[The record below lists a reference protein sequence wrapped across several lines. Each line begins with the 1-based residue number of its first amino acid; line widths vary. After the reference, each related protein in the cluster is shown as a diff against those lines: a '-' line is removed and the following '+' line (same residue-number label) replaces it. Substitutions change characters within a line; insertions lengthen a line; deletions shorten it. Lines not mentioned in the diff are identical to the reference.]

1 MPTFNDAGTSSETQ
15 DGSQGRKFGWRS
27 LTIAFATLVLT
38 VVIPLLE
45 VNETHL
51 YSRDWPAHARFH
63 EAWQLLTNAGLSVTA
78 LWLAVVRGRERLGA
92 ALALIIVGALLIAYA
107 SAGLYGGSISR
118 PGSDDLSLLGLNV
131 PVLVMA
137 LLAAILLAAIAPKRG

>member
-1 MPTFNDAGTSSETQ
+1 MPTFNDTGSSSEMQ
-15 DGSQGRKFGWRS
+15 DGSQGRQFGWRS

-78 LWLAVVRGRERLGA
+78 LWLAVVQRRERLGA

-107 SAGLYGGSISR
+107 SADLYGGSISR
-118 PGSDDLSLLGLNV
+118 PGSDDLSLFGLNV